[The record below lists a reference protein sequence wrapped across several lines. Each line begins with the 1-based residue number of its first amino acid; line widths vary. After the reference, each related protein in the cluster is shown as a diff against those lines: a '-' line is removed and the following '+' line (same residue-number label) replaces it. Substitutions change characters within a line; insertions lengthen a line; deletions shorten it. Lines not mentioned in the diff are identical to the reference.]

1 LHTVPLGSGV
11 QAICSAPTTFVFQLL
26 KVLQINVAFEPS
38 GVKTSIPIPEVS
50 GTSGPSRLT
59 LLKLMTMP
67 VELPAVTDMPMSV
80 PGRGAAGLVSVL
92 LVTVTS
98 WAPNSSTAVP
108 ALLPPTPACASP
120 LPKIVLFCTVPAAP
134 TIDTPF
140 CAINPPTDA
149 ADPRCY
155 PTRS

>member
-1 LHTVPLGSGV
+1 
-11 QAICSAPTTFVFQLL
+11 
-26 KVLQINVAFEPS
+26 
-38 GVKTSIPIPEVS
+38 
-50 GTSGPSRLT
+50 
-59 LLKLMTMP
+59 
-67 VELPAVTDMPMSV
+67 MSV

-140 CAINPPTDA
+140 CAINPSNGCGGPAVLPDTFMIVE
-149 ADPRCY
+149 PRASN
-155 PTRS
+155 PLFW